1 MKKTTHNFEK
11 TLRRALAMALALVM
25 TLSLTVQ
32 AFAATSNWPATGD
45 TTVDRYMQ
53 NSGTFYNGNS
63 VIAPKYSNFGGFINV
78 YGVRKGSE
86 PDAYIMTPTSIDFGD
101 LKSSKNNTADLELN
115 KAYDFSKPIRYNV
128 ISEDGRT
135 FFAYAFAAEATSKN
149 TWTDADTQELLG
161 MAKLFTNTFYQI
173 YLEMDKIAASKTEIG
188 SYHPANADMLGTLGY
203 WLGMSTAYFDL
214 DAGETSMNGNRLFDS
229 YEDKWRIGGDDAV
242 QFMREYLQK
251 YIAKKG
257 YSQVSPAAL
266 RIIYEQIIPEYLAYA
281 EQCRIAEPVI
291 DRVTIGGSVGS
302 INAAARTVTVKLP
315 ENVDLSKLTVD
326 VQVGTGLVA
335 NSVAG
340 SVTQGTLAYQVTP
353 YDPAYGTKYT
363 ALSETWRIIIET
375 GEPDNLVTSFA
386 VTTGGVTRYARID
399 ETHHKIS
406 LNLPENTD
414 LSAITPVVVH
424 TGTAVT
430 INGTDFTGSKSFDFT
445 NSETTPLPLVVTNS
459 NFDLRTEY
467 KVTITARKSSEN
479 YITSYKLG
487 DAEGVINGDSIAIT
501 IPYAMDLAAVTPEIA
516 ISEFAKLTAPA
527 SLKEGENTYTVTSED
542 GDVHTYKVTITRT
555 PVATGNRILS
565 FAYGSIEGDI
575 DQVNGTITLALPAGS
590 LVSFAPTITVSPFA
604 TVTPASGEKQDFK
617 KPVTYTVTSQEG
629 YTNTYTVTVSVSQ
642 EPTENPHKEKM
653 ESLVKKIT
661 TRYSRTTAS
670 AWEDWEW
677 MNLGF
682 YQHKEGNL
690 DDGFTIAGCI
700 ERLDTTTN
708 VAMTNIDR
716 KIMTLTARG
725 IDCSKLSKYNN
736 GEPFIDAKGN
746 EVDDFVSILY
756 NYRGGYTINGPIFA
770 LIALDM
776 GNYTIPADAFWT
788 REKLLETILNHKY
801 LSDGFGLDMV
811 TMLMQ
816 SIGPYMKDPVY
827 GKRVTAK
834 LEEGLEI
841 VLENFGDKNVYKNPY
856 GVQWGGVYTSEG
868 SAQIVCAMSA
878 MGVDCHTDPRMS
890 NGTQSALTALLDYAD
905 FDEGYFAH
913 TNTTPKNALATYE
926 GCYATQW
933 YLGFLKNGG
942 AGHSYS
948 LYYRQ
953 FDFSR
958 KLSTEA
964 DIKSFTL
971 EGKQGVIQEAEEG
984 SGADNIITV
993 TLPTG
998 TPLKDMYPQV
1008 ELSEGAKLIAPDL
1021 TSGIT
1026 FVKDIKTAFTVQA
1039 EDGKTTK
1046 TYYVVIKLSDEVE
1059 PSGAE
1064 IYTDTI
1070 TLKDANILRDLDIL
1084 GKTITT
1090 GADSTDIELLIDAGK
1105 DTANLLISARIS
1117 YEATATPSL
1126 DGKKVLDLSDWRT
1139 FTITSGDGTNTRIY
1153 RIKATARTQASIS
1166 AFSLTIG
1173 GTVYDGV
1180 IDDKAN
1186 TITVSGVDDSNLS
1199 GTSFAPDVTL
1209 GPGTLVCSPAPGLP
1223 QDFSRTVQYIVAG
1236 NENVMSRTYTVSVL
1250 NKEGKLISASGNT
1263 GGDDDNPVTP
1273 ATGAKITAFSVLG
1286 VDGVIDQSAGAIT
1299 VTLPDGTD
1307 VTAVAPSV
1315 TVTAGAVVSPVSG
1328 EVVNLTAPVVYTV
1341 TLGEDTA
1348 TYTVTVRYERS
1359 TSQQLWDKLGDNTD
1373 VTDHQTSHTRRDWS

>member
-1 MKKTTHNFEK
+1 MKKTTHNFHK
-11 TLRRALAMALALVM
+11 PLRRALAMALALVM
-25 TLSLTVQ
+25 ALSLAVQ
-32 AFAATSNWPATGD
+32 AFAAIGNWPATGD

-53 NSGTFYNGNS
+53 NSGTFYNGDT

-78 YGVRKGSE
+78 YGVPKGSAAS
-86 PDAYIMTPTSIDFGD
+86 AYVKTPTSVDFGD
-101 LKSSKNNTADLELN
+101 LKSSKNNTVDLELN
-115 KAYDFSKPIRYNV
+115 RAYDFSEPIRYHV
-128 ISEDGRT
+128 TSEDGRT
-135 FFAYAFAAEATSKN
+135 FFAYAFAAEATGKD
-149 TWTDADTQELLG
+149 TWTEADTQELLG
-161 MAKLFTNTFYQI
+161 MAELFTNTFYQI
-173 YLEMDKIAASKTEIG
+173 YLEMDKIAASRTEVG
-188 SYHPANADMLGTLGY
+188 SYHPANADMLSTLGY

-214 DAGETSMNGNRLFDS
+214 DEGETSMNGNRLFDS
-229 YEDKWRIGGDDAV
+229 YEDKWRIGGEDAV
-242 QFMREYLQK
+242 QFMREYLQR
-251 YIAKKG
+251 YVTKKG

-266 RIIYEQIIPEYLAYA
+266 RIIYEKIVPEYLAYA
-281 EQCRIAEPVI
+281 EEYRITEPVI

-302 INAAARTVTVKLP
+302 INAEARTATVKLP
-315 ENVDLSKLTVD
+315 KTADRSDLMAE
-326 VQVGTGLVA
+326 VQVGVGLVA

-340 SVTQGTLAYQVTP
+340 SVTQGSLAYQVTP
-353 YDPAYGTKYT
+353 YDPAYGTRYT

-386 VTTGGVTRYARID
+386 VTTDGVTRYAKIN
-399 ETHHKIS
+399 ETDHTIS
-406 LNLPENTD
+406 LNLPVGTG
-414 LSAITPVVVH
+414 LSAITPVVAH
-424 TGTAVT
+424 TGTEVK
-430 INGTDFTGSKSFDFT
+430 INGVSFDGSGSFDFT
-445 NSETTPLPLVVTNS
+445 NSETEPLTLTVTNS
-459 NFDLRTEY
+459 NFDLRTDY
-467 KVTITARKSSEN
+467 KVTITAQKSSEN
-479 YITSYKLG
+479 YITSYKMG
-487 DAEGVINGDSIAIT
+487 DAEGVINGNNIAIT
-501 IPYAMDLAAVTPEIA
+501 IPYAMDLATVEPEIA
-516 ISEFAKLTAPA
+516 VSEFAALTAPA
-527 SLKEGENTYTVTSED
+527 SLKEGENTYTVTSQGGAER
-542 GDVHTYKVTITRT
+542 VYTVTITRT

-565 FAYGSIEGDI
+565 FAYGSIAGAI
-575 DQVNGTITLALPAGS
+575 DQVKGTITLALPAGS
-590 LVSFAPTITVSPFA
+590 PVSFVPTITVSPFA
-604 TVTPASGEKQDFK
+604 EVTPASGEKQDFS
-617 KPVTYTVTSQEG
+617 KPVTYTVTSQAG
-629 YTNTYTVTVSVSQ
+629 YTNTYTITVSISQ
-642 EPTENPHKEKM
+642 EPTENPHKADM
-653 ESLVKKIT
+653 ESLVQKIT

-682 YQHKEGNL
+682 YQHKLTNL
-690 DDGFTIAGCI
+690 DNGFSIAECI
-700 ERLDTTTN
+700 VRLDTTTN

-725 IDCSKLSKYNN
+725 IDCSKLSQYNN
-736 GEPFIDAKGN
+736 GEPYVDAKGN
-746 EVDDFVSILY
+746 KVDNLTEVLY
-756 NYRGGYTINGPIFA
+756 NYRGGWTINGPIFA

-788 REKLLETILNHKY
+788 RDKLLETILNHKY

-816 SIGPYMKDPVY
+816 SIGPYMDDPVY
-827 GKRVTAK
+827 GERVRAK
-834 LEEGLEI
+834 LDEGLEI
-841 VLENFGDKNVYKNPY
+841 VLDSFGSKNVYKNPY

-905 FDEGYFAH
+905 YSEGYFAH

-933 YLGFLKNGG
+933 YLGFLNNGG
-942 AGHSYS
+942 AGHPYS

-964 DIKSFTL
+964 EIHSFTL
-971 EGKQGVIQEAEEG
+971 EGKAGEFTTEG
-984 SGADNIITV
+984 EDNIITV

-998 TPLKDMYPQV
+998 TPLNDMHPQI
-1008 ELSEGAKLIAPDL
+1008 ELSEGAKILAPDL
-1021 TSGIT
+1021 TNGIT
-1026 FVKDIKTAFTVQA
+1026 FVKNTKTGFTVQA

-1046 TYYVVIKLSDEVE
+1046 TYYVVVKLSDEVD

-1084 GKTITT
+1084 GKNITT

-1105 DTANLLISARIS
+1105 DTTNLMICARVS
-1117 YEATATPSL
+1117 YGATATPSL
-1126 DGKKVLDLSDWRT
+1126 DGKRGMDLSDWRT
-1139 FTITSGDGTNTRIY
+1139 FTITSGDGTNARTY
-1153 RIKATARTQASIS
+1153 RIKATARTQASIA

-1180 IDDKAN
+1180 IDNKAN
-1186 TITVSGVDDSNLS
+1186 TITVSGVDDSKLS
-1199 GTSFAPDVTL
+1199 STSFAPDVTL
-1209 GPGTLVCSPAPGLP
+1209 GPETLVCSPAPGLA

-1236 NENVMSRTYTVSVL
+1236 DENVLSRTYTVSVL
-1250 NKEGKLISASGNT
+1250 NKEGKLISASGS
-1263 GGDDDNPVTP
+1263 GGGGGSDPVTP
-1273 ATGAKITAFSVLG
+1273 AAGAKITAFSVLG
-1286 VDGVIDQSAGAIT
+1286 VDGVINQSAGTIT

-1328 EVVNLTAPVVYTV
+1328 EVVNLTAPVIYTV

-1348 TYTVTVRYERS
+1348 AYTVTVKYERS
-1359 TSQQLWDKLGDNTD
+1359 VSQQLWDKLGDNTD

>member
-1 MKKTTHNFEK
+1 MKKTTHNFK
-11 TLRRALAMALALVM
+11 KPLRRALAMALALVM

-45 TTVDRYMQ
+45 TTVDRYIQ

-63 VIAPKYSNFGGFINV
+63 VIAPKYSSFGGFINV
-78 YGVRKGSE
+78 YGVRKGSAAN
-86 PDAYIMTPTSIDFGD
+86 AYVMTPTSIDFGD

-115 KAYDFSKPIRYNV
+115 KAYDFSEPIRYNV
-128 ISEDGRT
+128 TSEDGRT
-135 FFAYAFAAEATSKN
+135 FFAYAFAAEAASKN

-251 YIAKKG
+251 YITKNG

-315 ENVDLSKLTVD
+315 ENVDRSKLTVD

-353 YDPAYGTKYT
+353 YDPAYGTRYT

-399 ETHHKIS
+399 ETNHKIS

-430 INGTDFTGSKSFDFT
+430 INGTDFTGSDSFNFT
-445 NSETTPLPLVVTNS
+445 DSETTPLPLVVTNS
-459 NFDLRTEY
+459 NFDLTTEY

-487 DAEGVINGDSIAIT
+487 DAEGVINGDNIAIT
-501 IPYAMDLAAVTPEIA
+501 IPYAMDLAAVKPEIT
-516 ISEFAKLTAPA
+516 ISEFAVLVAPDT
-527 SLKEGENTYTVTSED
+527 LKVGENTYTVTSED
-542 GDVHTYKVTITRT
+542 GSKRTYTVTITRT
-555 PVATGNRILS
+555 PVATGRQILS
-565 FAYGSIEGDI
+565 FTYGAVAGTI
-575 DQVNGTITLALPAGS
+575 DQVQGTIKLELPAGTS
-590 LVSFAPTITVSPFA
+590 TTFAPTIKLSDFA
-604 TVTPASGEKQDFK
+604 TVTPASGEAQDFS
-617 KPVTYTVTSQEG
+617 KPVKYKVKAQNGS
-629 YTNTYTVTVSVSQ
+629 TNTYTVTITVSQ
-642 EPTENPHKEKM
+642 EQVENPYKADMK
-653 ESLVKKIT
+653 SLVSKINQ
-661 TRYSRTTAS
+661 RYSRTTAG

-682 YQHKEGNL
+682 YQKKLGNL
-690 DDGFTIAGCI
+690 DDGFSIAECI
-700 ERLDTTTN
+700 KRLDTTTN

-725 IDCSKLSKYNN
+725 IDCSKLSQYNN

-746 EVDDFVSILY
+746 KVDDLAAVLY
-756 NYRGGYTINGPIFA
+756 NYSGGYTINGPIFA
-770 LIALDM
+770 LNALDM
-776 GNYTIPADAFWT
+776 GNYTIPENAVWT

-816 SIGPYMKDPVY
+816 SIAPYQNDPVY
-827 GKRVTAK
+827 GERVKAK
-834 LEEGLEI
+834 LWEGFDI
-841 VLENFGDKNVYKNPY
+841 VMDSFGTDPFDNPF

-868 SAQIVCAMSA
+868 ASQIICAFSA
-878 MGVDCHTDPRMS
+878 MGVDVHTDVRLN
-890 NGTQSALTALLDYAD
+890 NGKDSVLTSFLNYAD

-913 TNTTPKNALATYE
+913 SNTTPKNAMATYQ

-933 YLGFLKNGG
+933 YLGFLEGGG
-942 AGHSYS
+942 AGHPYS
-948 LYYRQ
+948 LYYQR

-964 DIKSFTL
+964 DITSFTL
-971 EGKQGVIQEAEEG
+971 EGKQGVFTTEG
-984 SGADNIITV
+984 GDNIITV
-993 TLPTG
+993 TLPAG
-998 TPLKDMYPQV
+998 TPLNDMHPQLQ
-1008 ELSEGAKLIAPDL
+1008 LSDYATILAPDL
-1021 TSGIT
+1021 TGGIT
-1026 FVKDIKTAFTVQA
+1026 FVKDTKTAFTVQA

-1046 TYYVVIKLSDEVE
+1046 TYYVVVKISDEVD

-1084 GKTITT
+1084 GKNITT
-1090 GADSTDIELLIDAGK
+1090 GTDSTDIELLLDAGK
-1105 DTANLLISARIS
+1105 DTSNLMIYARLS
-1117 YEATATPSL
+1117 YGATASPAL
-1126 DGKKVLDLSDWRT
+1126 DGKKGMNLSDWTT
-1139 FTITSGDGTNTRIY
+1139 FTITSGDGTNTRTY

-1173 GTVYDGV
+1173 GTVYDGI
-1180 IDDKAN
+1180 IDNKAN

-1199 GTSFAPDVTL
+1199 STSFAPDVTL
-1209 GPGTLVCSPAPGLP
+1209 GPGTKVCSPAPGLP
-1223 QDFSRTVQYIVAG
+1223 QDFSKAVQYIVAG
-1236 NENVMSRTYTVSVL
+1236 DENVVSRTYTVSVL
-1250 NKEGKLISASGNT
+1250 NREGKLISASGSG
-1263 GGDDDNPVTP
+1263 GGDTPVTP
-1273 ATGAKITAFSVLG
+1273 VTGAKITAFSVLG

-1299 VTLPDGTD
+1299 VTLPAGTD

-1341 TLGEDTA
+1341 TLGEDTSS
-1348 TYTVTVRYERS
+1348 YTVTVKYERS
-1359 TSQQLWDKLGDNTD
+1359 VSQQLWDKLGDNTD
-1373 VTDHQTSHTRRDWS
+1373 VTDHQTSHTKRDWS

>member
-45 TTVDRYMQ
+45 TTVDRYIQ

-78 YGVRKGSE
+78 YGVPKGSAAS
-86 PDAYIMTPTSIDFGD
+86 AYMMTPTSIDFGD

-128 ISEDGRT
+128 TSEDGRT

-214 DAGETSMNGNRLFDS
+214 DEGETSMNGNRLFDS

-266 RIIYEQIIPEYLAYA
+266 RIIYEQIVPEYLAYA
-281 EQCRIAEPVI
+281 EQCRVKEPVI

-302 INAAARTVTVKLP
+302 INTETRTVTVKLP
-315 ENVDLSKLTVD
+315 EGADRSQLTVQ
-326 VQVGTGLVA
+326 VEVGTGLTA
-335 NSVAG
+335 NQVAG
-340 SVTQGTLAYQVTP
+340 SVTDRILAYQVTP
-353 YDPAYGTKYT
+353 YDPAYGTKYG
-363 ALSETWRIIIET
+363 ALGATWRIIIET

-386 VTTGGVTRYARID
+386 VTTEGKTRYAKID
-399 ETHHKIS
+399 ETNKTIF
-406 LNLPENTD
+406 LNLPEGTD

-430 INGTDFTGSKSFDFT
+430 INGTDFTGSDSFDFT
-445 NSETTPLPLVVTNS
+445 NSKTEPLPLVVTNS

-467 KVTITARKSSEN
+467 KVTITAKKSSEN

-487 DAEGVINGDSIAIT
+487 DAEGVINGDNIAIT
-501 IPYAMDLAAVTPEIA
+501 IPYAMDLAAVKPEITF
-516 ISEFAKLTAPA
+516 SEFAVLVEPDT
-527 SLKEGENTYTVTSED
+527 LKVGENTYTVTSED
-542 GDVHTYKVTITRT
+542 GRVRTYTVTITRT
-555 PVATGNRILS
+555 AVARGRQILS
-565 FAYGSIEGDI
+565 FTYGAAAGVI
-575 DQVNGTITLALPAGS
+575 DQVNGTISLVLPAGTGTT
-590 LVSFAPTITVSPFA
+590 FAPTIRVSDFA
-604 TVTPASGEKQDFK
+604 TVTPASGEAQDFS
-617 KPVTYTVTSQEG
+617 KPVQYKVKAQNGS
-629 YTNTYTVTVSVSQ
+629 TNTYTVTVTVSQ
-642 EPTENPHKEKM
+642 EQAENPYKAKM
-653 ESLVKKIT
+653 ESLVGKINQ
-661 TRYSRTTAS
+661 RYSRTTAG

-682 YQHKEGNL
+682 YQKKLGNL
-690 DDGFTIAGCI
+690 DDGFSIAECI
-700 ERLDTTTN
+700 KRLDTTTN

-746 EVDDFVSILY
+746 KVDDLAAVLY
-756 NYRGGYTINGPIFA
+756 NYSGGYTINGPIFA
-770 LIALDM
+770 LNALDM
-776 GNYTIPADAFWT
+776 GNYTIPENAVWT

-816 SIGPYMKDPVY
+816 SIAPYQNDPVY
-827 GKRVTAK
+827 GERVKAK
-834 LEEGLEI
+834 LWEGFDI
-841 VLENFGDKNVYKNPY
+841 VMDSFGTDPFDNPF

-868 SAQIVCAMSA
+868 ASQIICALSA
-878 MGVDCHTDPRMS
+878 MGVDVHTDVRLN
-890 NGTQSALTALLDYAD
+890 NGKDSVLTSFLNYAD

-913 TNTTPKNALATYE
+913 SNTTPKNAMATYQ

-933 YLGFLKNGG
+933 YLGFLNGGG
-942 AGHSYS
+942 AGHPYS
-948 LYYRQ
+948 LYYQR

-964 DIKSFTL
+964 DITSFTL
-971 EGKQGVIQEAEEG
+971 EGKQGVFTTEG
-984 SGADNIITV
+984 RDNIITV
-993 TLPTG
+993 TLPAG
-998 TPLKDMYPQV
+998 TPLNDMHPQI
-1008 ELSEGAKLIAPDL
+1008 ELSEGATIVQDISK
-1021 TSGIT
+1021 GIT
-1026 FVKDIKTAFTVQA
+1026 FVKDAKTAFTVRA

-1046 TYYVVIKLSDEVE
+1046 TYYVVVKLSDEVD

-1084 GKTITT
+1084 GKNITT

-1105 DTANLLISARIS
+1105 DTANLMIYARLS
-1117 YEATATPSL
+1117 YGATATPSL
-1126 DGKKVLDLSDWRT
+1126 DGKRGMDLSDWTT
-1139 FTITSGDGTNTRIY
+1139 FTITSGDGTNTRTY

-1173 GTVYDGV
+1173 GTVYDGI
-1180 IDDKAN
+1180 IDNKAN

-1199 GTSFAPDVTL
+1199 STSFAPDVTL
-1209 GPGTLVCSPAPGLP
+1209 GSGTKVCSPAPGLP
-1223 QDFSRTVQYIVAG
+1223 QDFSKAVQYIVAG
-1236 NENVMSRTYTVSVL
+1236 DENVVSRTYTVSVL
-1250 NKEGKLISASGNT
+1250 NREGKLISASGSG
-1263 GGDDDNPVTP
+1263 GGDTPVTP
-1273 ATGAKITAFSVLG
+1273 VTGAKITAFSVLG

-1299 VTLPDGTD
+1299 VTLPAGTD

-1341 TLGEDTA
+1341 TLGEDTSS
-1348 TYTVTVRYERS
+1348 YTVTVKYERS
-1359 TSQQLWDKLGDNTD
+1359 VSQQLWDKLGDNTD
-1373 VTDHQTSHTRRDWS
+1373 VTDHQTSHTKRDWS

>member
-45 TTVDRYMQ
+45 TTVDRYIQ

-78 YGVRKGSE
+78 YGVPKGSAAS
-86 PDAYIMTPTSIDFGD
+86 AYMMTPTSIDFGD

-128 ISEDGRT
+128 TSEDGRT

-214 DAGETSMNGNRLFDS
+214 DEGETSMNGNRLFDS

-266 RIIYEQIIPEYLAYA
+266 RIIYEQIVPEYLAYA
-281 EQCRIAEPVI
+281 EQCRVKEPVI

-302 INAAARTVTVKLP
+302 INTETRTVTVKLP
-315 ENVDLSKLTVD
+315 EGADRSQLTVQ
-326 VQVGTGLVA
+326 VEVGTGLTA
-335 NSVAG
+335 NQVAG
-340 SVTQGTLAYQVTP
+340 SVTDRILAYQVTP
-353 YDPAYGTKYT
+353 YDPAYGTKYG
-363 ALSETWRIIIET
+363 ALGATWRIIIET

-386 VTTGGVTRYARID
+386 VTTEGKTRYAKID
-399 ETHHKIS
+399 ETNKTIF
-406 LNLPENTD
+406 LNLPEGTD

-430 INGTDFTGSKSFDFT
+430 INGTDFTGSDSFDFT
-445 NSETTPLPLVVTNS
+445 NSKTEPLPLVVTNS

-467 KVTITARKSSEN
+467 KVTITAKKSSEN

-487 DAEGVINGDSIAIT
+487 DAEGVINGDNIAIT
-501 IPYAMDLAAVTPEIA
+501 IPYAMDLAAVKPEITF
-516 ISEFAKLTAPA
+516 SEFAVLVEPDT
-527 SLKEGENTYTVTSED
+527 LKVGENTYTVTSED
-542 GDVHTYKVTITRT
+542 GRVRTYTVTITRT
-555 PVATGNRILS
+555 AVARGRQILS
-565 FAYGSIEGDI
+565 FTYGAAAGVI
-575 DQVNGTITLALPAGS
+575 DQVNGTISLVLPAGTGTT
-590 LVSFAPTITVSPFA
+590 FAPTIRVSDFA
-604 TVTPASGEKQDFK
+604 TVTPASGEAQDFS
-617 KPVTYTVTSQEG
+617 KPVQYKVKAQNGS
-629 YTNTYTVTVSVSQ
+629 TNTYTVTVTVSQ
-642 EPTENPHKEKM
+642 EQAENPYKAKM
-653 ESLVKKIT
+653 ESLVGKINQ
-661 TRYSRTTAS
+661 RYSRTTAG

-682 YQHKEGNL
+682 YQKKLGNL
-690 DDGFTIAGCI
+690 DDGFSIAECI
-700 ERLDTTTN
+700 KRLDTTTN

-746 EVDDFVSILY
+746 KVDDLAAVLY
-756 NYRGGYTINGPIFA
+756 NYSGGYTINGPIFA
-770 LIALDM
+770 LNALDM
-776 GNYTIPADAFWT
+776 GNYTIPENAVWT

-816 SIGPYMKDPVY
+816 SIAPYQNDPVY
-827 GKRVTAK
+827 GERVKAK
-834 LEEGLEI
+834 LWEGFDI
-841 VLENFGDKNVYKNPY
+841 VMDSFGTDPFDNPF

-868 SAQIVCAMSA
+868 ASQIICALSA
-878 MGVDCHTDPRMS
+878 MGVDVHTDVRLN
-890 NGTQSALTALLDYAD
+890 NGKDSVLTSFLNYAD

-913 TNTTPKNALATYE
+913 SNTTPKNAMATYQ

-933 YLGFLKNGG
+933 YLGFLNGGG
-942 AGHSYS
+942 AGHPYS
-948 LYYRQ
+948 LYYHR

-964 DIKSFTL
+964 DITSFTL
-971 EGKQGVIQEAEEG
+971 EGKQGVFTTEG
-984 SGADNIITV
+984 GDNIITV
-993 TLPTG
+993 TLPAG
-998 TPLKDMYPQV
+998 TPLNDMHPQI
-1008 ELSEGAKLIAPDL
+1008 ELSEGATIVQDISK
-1021 TSGIT
+1021 GIT
-1026 FVKDIKTAFTVQA
+1026 FVKDAKTAFTVRA

-1046 TYYVVIKLSDEVE
+1046 TYYVVVKLSDEVD

-1084 GKTITT
+1084 GKNITT

-1105 DTANLLISARIS
+1105 DTANLMIYARLS
-1117 YEATATPSL
+1117 YGATATPSL
-1126 DGKKVLDLSDWRT
+1126 DGKRGMDLSDWTT
-1139 FTITSGDGTNTRIY
+1139 FTITSGDGTNTRTY

-1173 GTVYDGV
+1173 GTVYDGI
-1180 IDDKAN
+1180 IDNKAN

-1199 GTSFAPDVTL
+1199 STSFAPDVTL
-1209 GPGTLVCSPAPGLP
+1209 GPGTKVCSPAPGLP
-1223 QDFSRTVQYIVAG
+1223 QDFSKAVQYIVAG
-1236 NENVMSRTYTVSVL
+1236 DENVVSRTYTVSVL
-1250 NKEGKLISASGNT
+1250 NREGKLISASGSG
-1263 GGDDDNPVTP
+1263 GGDTPVTP
-1273 ATGAKITAFSVLG
+1273 VTGAKITAFSVLG

-1299 VTLPDGTD
+1299 VTLPAGTD

-1341 TLGEDTA
+1341 TLGEDTSS
-1348 TYTVTVRYERS
+1348 YTVTVKYERS
-1359 TSQQLWDKLGDNTD
+1359 VSQQLWDKLGDNTD
-1373 VTDHQTSHTRRDWS
+1373 VTDHQTSHTKRDWS

>member
-1 MKKTTHNFEK
+1 MKKTTHNFRK
-11 TLRRALAMALALVM
+11 PLRRALAIVLALVM

-45 TTVDRYMQ
+45 TTVDRYIQ

-78 YGVRKGSE
+78 YGVPKGSAAS
-86 PDAYIMTPTSIDFGD
+86 AYMMTPTSIDFGD

-128 ISEDGRT
+128 TSEDGRT

-214 DAGETSMNGNRLFDS
+214 DEGETSMNGNRLFDS

-266 RIIYEQIIPEYLAYA
+266 RIIYEQIVPEYLAYA
-281 EQCRIAEPVI
+281 EQCRVKEPVI

-302 INAAARTVTVKLP
+302 INTETRTVTVKLP
-315 ENVDLSKLTVD
+315 EGADRSQLTVQ
-326 VQVGTGLVA
+326 VEVGTGLTA
-335 NSVAG
+335 NQVAG
-340 SVTQGTLAYQVTP
+340 SVTDRILAYQVTP
-353 YDPAYGTKYT
+353 YDPAYGTKYG
-363 ALSETWRIIIET
+363 ALGATWRIIIET

-386 VTTGGVTRYARID
+386 VTTEGKTRYAKID
-399 ETHHKIS
+399 ETNKTIF
-406 LNLPENTD
+406 LNLPEGTD

-430 INGTDFTGSKSFDFT
+430 INGTDFTGSDSFDFT
-445 NSETTPLPLVVTNS
+445 NSKTEPLPLVVTNS

-467 KVTITARKSSEN
+467 KVTITAKKSSEN

-487 DAEGVINGDSIAIT
+487 DAEGVINGDNIAIT
-501 IPYAMDLAAVTPEIA
+501 IPYAMDLAAVKPEITF
-516 ISEFAKLTAPA
+516 SEFAVLVEPDT
-527 SLKEGENTYTVTSED
+527 LKVGENTYTVTSED
-542 GDVHTYKVTITRT
+542 GRVRTYTVTITRT
-555 PVATGNRILS
+555 AVARGRQILS
-565 FAYGSIEGDI
+565 FTYGAAAGVI
-575 DQVNGTITLALPAGS
+575 DQVNGTISLVLPAGTGTT
-590 LVSFAPTITVSPFA
+590 FAPTIRVSDFA
-604 TVTPASGEKQDFK
+604 TVTPASGEAQDFS
-617 KPVTYTVTSQEG
+617 KPVQYKVKAQNGS
-629 YTNTYTVTVSVSQ
+629 TNTYTVTVTVSQ
-642 EPTENPHKEKM
+642 EQAENPYKAKM
-653 ESLVKKIT
+653 ESLVSKINQ
-661 TRYSRTTAS
+661 RYSRTTAG

-682 YQHKEGNL
+682 YQKKLDNL
-690 DDGFTIAGCI
+690 DDGFSIAECI
-700 ERLDTTTN
+700 KRLDTTTN

-746 EVDDFVSILY
+746 KVDDLAAVLY
-756 NYRGGYTINGPIFA
+756 NYSGGYTINGPIFA
-770 LIALDM
+770 LNALDM
-776 GNYTIPADAFWT
+776 GNYTIPENAVWT

-816 SIGPYMKDPVY
+816 SIAPYQNDPVY
-827 GKRVTAK
+827 GERVKAK
-834 LEEGLEI
+834 LWEGFDI
-841 VLENFGDKNVYKNPY
+841 VMDSFGTDPFDNPF

-868 SAQIVCAMSA
+868 ASQIICALSA
-878 MGVDCHTDPRMS
+878 MGVDVHTDVRLN
-890 NGTQSALTALLDYAD
+890 NGKDSVLTSFLNYAD

-913 TNTTPKNALATYE
+913 SNTTPKNAMATYQ

-933 YLGFLKNGG
+933 YLGFLNGGG
-942 AGHSYS
+942 AGHPYS
-948 LYYRQ
+948 LYYQR

-964 DIKSFTL
+964 DITSFTL
-971 EGKQGVIQEAEEG
+971 EGKQGVFTTEG
-984 SGADNIITV
+984 GDNIITV
-993 TLPTG
+993 TLPAG
-998 TPLKDMYPQV
+998 TPLNDMHPQI
-1008 ELSEGAKLIAPDL
+1008 ELSEGATIVQDISK
-1021 TSGIT
+1021 GIT
-1026 FVKDIKTAFTVQA
+1026 FVKDAKTAFTVRA

-1046 TYYVVIKLSDEVE
+1046 TYYVVVKLSDEVD

-1084 GKTITT
+1084 GKNITT

-1105 DTANLLISARIS
+1105 DTANLMIYARLS
-1117 YEATATPSL
+1117 YGATATPSL
-1126 DGKKVLDLSDWRT
+1126 DGKRGMDLSDWTT
-1139 FTITSGDGTNTRIY
+1139 FTITSGDGTNTRTY

-1173 GTVYDGV
+1173 GTVYDGI
-1180 IDDKAN
+1180 IDNKAN

-1199 GTSFAPDVTL
+1199 STSFAPDVTL
-1209 GPGTLVCSPAPGLP
+1209 GPGTKVCSPAPGLP
-1223 QDFSRTVQYIVAG
+1223 QDFSKAVQYIVAG
-1236 NENVMSRTYTVSVL
+1236 DENVVSRTYTVSVL
-1250 NKEGKLISASGNT
+1250 NREGKLISASGSG
-1263 GGDDDNPVTP
+1263 GGDTPVTP
-1273 ATGAKITAFSVLG
+1273 VTGAKITAFSVLG
-1286 VDGVIDQSAGAIT
+1286 VDGVIDQSAGTIT
-1299 VTLPDGTD
+1299 VTLPAGTD

-1315 TVTAGAVVSPVSG
+1315 TVTAGAVVSPVPG

-1341 TLGEDTA
+1341 TLGEETSR
-1348 TYTVTVRYERS
+1348 YTVTVTFERS
-1359 TSQQLWDKLGDNTD
+1359 VSQQLWDELGNNSD
-1373 VTDHQTSHTRRDWS
+1373 VADHQTSHTKRDWS

>member
-1 MKKTTHNFEK
+1 MKKTTHNFK
-11 TLRRALAMALALVM
+11 KPLRRALAMALALVM

-45 TTVDRYMQ
+45 TTVDRYIQ

-63 VIAPKYSNFGGFINV
+63 VIAPKYSSFGGFINV
-78 YGVRKGSE
+78 YGVRKGSAAN
-86 PDAYIMTPTSIDFGD
+86 AYVMTPTSIDFGD

-115 KAYDFSKPIRYNV
+115 KAYDFSEPIRYNV
-128 ISEDGRT
+128 TSEDGRT

-251 YIAKKG
+251 YITKNG

-266 RIIYEQIIPEYLAYA
+266 RIIYEQIIPEYLTYA

-315 ENVDLSKLTVD
+315 ENVDRSKLTVD

-340 SVTQGTLAYQVTP
+340 SVAQGSLAYQVTP
-353 YDPAYGTKYT
+353 YDPAYGTKYN
-363 ALSETWRIIIET
+363 ALSATWRIVIET
-375 GEPDNLVTSFA
+375 GKPDNLVTSFA
-386 VTTGGVTRYARID
+386 VTADDGKTRYAKIN
-399 ETHHKIS
+399 ETNKTIS
-406 LNLPENTD
+406 LNLPKGTD
-414 LSAITPVVVH
+414 LRAITPVVTH
-424 TGTAVT
+424 TGTEVK
-430 INGTDFTGSKSFDFT
+430 INGESFTGSGSFDFT
-445 NSETTPLPLVVTNS
+445 NSESTPLTLTVTNS
-459 NFDLRTEY
+459 NFKLHTDY

-479 YITSYKLG
+479 YITAYKLG
-487 DAEGVINGDSIAIT
+487 DAEGVIDGDNIAIT
-501 IPYAMDLAAVTPEIA
+501 IPYAMDLAAVEPEIA
-516 ISEFAKLTAPA
+516 IPEFAVLVEPDT
-527 SLKEGENTYTVTSED
+527 LKVGENTYTVTSED
-542 GDVHTYKVTITRT
+542 GKVRTYTVTITRT
-555 PVATGNRILS
+555 AVARGRQILS
-565 FAYGSIEGDI
+565 FTYGAAAGVI
-575 DQVNGTITLALPAGS
+575 DQVNGTISLVLPAGTGIT
-590 LVSFAPTITVSPFA
+590 FAPTIRVSDFA
-604 TVTPASGEKQDFK
+604 TVTPASGEAQDFS
-617 KPVTYTVTSQEG
+617 KPVQYKVTAQNGS
-629 YTNTYTVTVSVSQ
+629 TNTYTVTVTVSQ
-642 EPTENPHKEKM
+642 EQAENPYKADM
-653 ESLVKKIT
+653 ESLVSKINQ
-661 TRYSRTTAS
+661 RYSRTTAG

-682 YQHKEGNL
+682 YQKKLGNL
-690 DDGFTIAGCI
+690 DDDFSIAECI
-700 ERLDTTTN
+700 KRLDTTTN

-736 GEPFIDAKGN
+736 GKPFIDAKGN

-770 LIALDM
+770 LNALDM
-776 GNYTIPADAFWT
+776 GNYTIPENAVWT

-816 SIGPYMKDPVY
+816 SIAPYQNDPVY
-827 GKRVTAK
+827 GERVKAK
-834 LEEGLEI
+834 LWEGFDI
-841 VLENFGDKNVYKNPY
+841 VMNSFGTDPFDNPF

-868 SAQIVCAMSA
+868 ASQIICALSA
-878 MGVDCHTDPRMS
+878 MGVDVHTDVRLN
-890 NGTQSALTALLDYAD
+890 NGKDSVLTSFLNYAD

-913 TNTTPKNALATYE
+913 SNTTPKNAMATYQ

-933 YLGFLKNGG
+933 YLGFLKGGG
-942 AGHSYS
+942 AGHPYS
-948 LYYRQ
+948 LYYHR

-964 DIKSFTL
+964 DITSFTL
-971 EGKQGVIQEAEEG
+971 EGKQGVFSTEG
-984 SGADNIITV
+984 TDNIITV
-993 TLPTG
+993 TLPAG
-998 TPLKDMYPQV
+998 TPLNDMHPQLQ
-1008 ELSEGAKLIAPDL
+1008 LSDYATILAPDL
-1021 TSGIT
+1021 TGGIT
-1026 FVKDIKTAFTVQA
+1026 FVKDTKTAFTVQA

-1046 TYYVVIKLSDEVE
+1046 TYYVVVKLSEE
-1059 PSGAE
+1059 EKPSGAE

-1070 TLKDANILRDLDIL
+1070 MLKDANILRDLDIL
-1084 GKTITT
+1084 GKNITT
-1090 GADSTDIELLIDAGK
+1090 GTDSTDIEVLLDAGK
-1105 DTANLLISARIS
+1105 DTSNLMIYARLS
-1117 YEATATPSL
+1117 YGATASPAL
-1126 DGKKVLDLSDWRT
+1126 DGKKGMNLSDWTT
-1139 FTITSGDGTNTRIY
+1139 FTITSGDGTNTQTY

-1173 GTVYDGV
+1173 GTVYDGI
-1180 IDDKAN
+1180 IDNKAN

-1199 GTSFAPDVTL
+1199 STSFAPDVTL
-1209 GPGTLVCSPAPGLP
+1209 GPGTKVCSPAPGLP
-1223 QDFSRTVQYIVAG
+1223 QDFSKAVQYIVAG
-1236 NENVMSRTYTVSVL
+1236 DENVVSRTYTVSVL
-1250 NKEGKLISASGNT
+1250 NREGKLISASGSG
-1263 GGDDDNPVTP
+1263 GGDTPVTP
-1273 ATGAKITAFSVLG
+1273 VTGAKITAFSVLG

-1299 VTLPDGTD
+1299 VTLPAGTD

-1341 TLGEDTA
+1341 TLGEDTSS
-1348 TYTVTVRYERS
+1348 YTVTVKYERS
-1359 TSQQLWDKLGDNTD
+1359 VSQQLWDKLGDNTD
-1373 VTDHQTSHTRRDWS
+1373 VTDHQTSHTKRDWS